1 MNDNAGNASESIRSR
16 ILAQI
21 DLTRETDDEELSD
34 LIRNEVISYGRDH
47 TLSLADRITL
57 EKEIFN
63 SLRKLDILQDLLE
76 DDDITEIMINS
87 PKDIFVE
94 KRGEIHRLDRGFSSD
109 EKLSDVIQQIV
120 ADNNK
125 VVNESM
131 PIVDTRLSDGSRV
144 NIVLSPVAIDYSIL
158 SIRRFPKEIITM
170 DRLMELGSLSPE
182 VADFLKKIV
191 NARYNIFLSGGTSS
205 GKTTFLGAL
214 TEYINSSERVIT
226 IEDSAELRVIGID
239 NLVRLEARSANLEGR
254 LEITIRDLIKTS
266 LRLRPDRIIVGE
278 VRGAE
283 ALDMLQACNTGH
295 DGSLSTGHA
304 NSNEDMLS
312 RLETMVLMGME
323 LPVSA
328 IRQQIASGID
338 IMIHLGRLRDRSRK
352 LLEISEVAGIEDGI
366 IRLSPLYVYEASEG
380 VWQKKNELIHTKK
393 MSLAGY

>member
-1 MNDNAGNASESIRSR
+1 MEDNIARAREEIRNR
-16 ILAQI
+16 ILSQV

-34 LIRNEVISYGRDH
+34 LIRNEVIAFGHDRS
-47 TLSLADRITL
+47 LSLMDRLSL
-57 EKEIFN
+57 EREIFN
-63 SLRKLDILQDLLE
+63 SLRKLDILQELL
-76 DDDITEIMINS
+76 DDDEITEIMINS
-87 PKDIFVE
+87 PRDIFIE
-94 KRGEIHRLDRGFSSD
+94 KRGEIKRLEKSFSSE

-120 ADNNK
+120 AENNK
-125 VVNESM
+125 VVNESV

-144 NIVLSPVAIDYSIL
+144 NVVLSPIAIDHSIL
-158 SIRRFPKEIITM
+158 SIRRFPNEIITM
-170 DRLMELGSLSPE
+170 EKLISLGSLSRE
-182 VADFLKKIV
+182 VAGFLSRIV
-191 NARYNIFLSGGTSS
+191 KAKYNIFLSGGTSS

-214 TEYINSSERVIT
+214 TEYIDRDERVIT
-226 IEDSAELRVIGID
+226 IEDSAELRVIDID

-283 ALDMLQACNTGH
+283 TLDMLQACNTGH

-338 IMIHLGRLRDRSRK
+338 ILIHLGRLRDRSRK
-352 LLEISEVAGIEDGI
+352 LLEVSEVVGMKDGEIE
-366 IRLSPLYVYEASEG
+366 LSTLYSYDANEG
-380 VWQKKNELIHTKK
+380 VWKKRNELIHTKK
-393 MSLAGY
+393 MSLAGF